1 MAKKSSSSTYN
12 RVAGVLALISIFVT
26 GICYLV
32 NLILKLAGGSL
43 NLGILMVIANVFM
56 IIAVVMISWKALKN
70 SNLPA
75 KTFWIVLY
83 WILVILALVGQYS
96 LL

>member
-56 IIAVVMISWKALKN
+56 IIAAVMISWKALKN

-75 KTFWIVLY
+75 KTFWVVLY
-83 WILVILALVGQYS
+83 WVLVILALVGQYS